1 MSAEAL
7 LNGAFLG
14 GLYALV
20 ALGLSLVFGIMRVVN
35 LAHGIMVLLGAY
47 LAILVTRHIALDP
60 LLTFVVVGP
69 AVFLIA
75 ALTQRLL
82 LQRLTGHSLEAPL
95 VATFGLLLVGQGLLT
110 YGFGTSPLSLSAPWA
125 ERGISIAGMTVQ
137 SANVVGFAL
146 AVIVIAAAQLVLTRT
161 RFGTALRASAADP
174 ATASTLGINIP
185 LMHALTF
192 GAAAAIAA
200 LAGIVY
206 GTAFSVDPN
215 AGLPLLVLGFTVVV
229 MGGVGNV
236 PGTLV
241 GGVLVGVIAAAVGG
255 LFGPVYSPIAVNAL
269 LLAMLLLRP
278 QGLGFRL
285 RLPHRPAAKPTAEPV
300 GSDDRISAGRTT

>member
-1 MSAEAL
+1 MSVEAL
-7 LNGAFLG
+7 VNGALLG

-35 LAHGIMVLLGAY
+35 LAHGIVVLAGAY
-47 LAILVTRHIALDP
+47 AAIVVTRVVPVDP

-69 AVFLIA
+69 VVFLVA

-82 LQRLTGHSLEAPL
+82 LQRLLGHSLEAPL
-95 VATFGLLLVGQGLLT
+95 VATFGLLLVGQGLFT
-110 YGFGTSPLSLSAPWA
+110 FGFGTAPLSLDAPWG
-125 ERGISIAGMTVQ
+125 RSGVTVLGLTVQ
-137 SANVVGFAL
+137 SVNVVAFAL
-146 AVIVIAAAQLVLTRT
+146 AVAVVVGTQLVLTRT

-174 ATASTLGINIP
+174 ATAGTLGIDIP

-206 GTAFSVDPN
+206 GTAFSADPN

-229 MGGVGNV
+229 MGGVGSV

-241 GGVLVGVIAAAVGG
+241 GGVLVGVVSAAVGG
-255 LFGPVYSPIAVNAL
+255 LLGPVYSPIAVNL
-269 LLAMLLLRP
+269 LLLVLLLVRP
-278 QGLGFRL
+278 RGFALPAWLARPARL
-285 RLPHRPAAKPTAEPV
+285 RKVPA
-300 GSDDRISAGRTT
+300 

>member
-1 MSAEAL
+1 MTAEAL
-7 LNGAFLG
+7 VNGAFLG

-47 LAILVTRHIALDP
+47 IAILVTDQVDVDP
-60 LLTFVVVGP
+60 LLTFVIVGP

-82 LQRLTGHSLEAPL
+82 LHRLAGHSQEAPL
-95 VATFGLLLVGQGLLT
+95 VATFGLLLLGQGLLT
-110 YGFGTSPLSLSAPWA
+110 YTFGTSPRSLSAPWGSQ
-125 ERGISIAGMTVQ
+125 GISFLGITVQ
-137 SANVVGFAL
+137 SGNVIGFVL
-146 AVIVIAAAQLVLTRT
+146 AAIVVAAAQLVLTRT

-185 LMHALTF
+185 VMHAITF

-200 LAGIVY
+200 LGGIVY

-215 AGLPLLVLGFTVVV
+215 AGLPLLVLVFTVVV
-229 MGGVGNV
+229 IGGVGSV

-241 GGVLVGVIAAAVGG
+241 GGVVVGVVAAAVGG
-255 LFGPVYSPIAVNAL
+255 IFGPVYSPIAVNL
-269 LLAMLLLRP
+269 LLLLLLLLRP
-278 QGLGFRL
+278 QGLAVSL
-285 RLPHRPAAKPTAEPV
+285 RRRRTVARSGVATTV
-300 GSDDRISAGRTT
+300 GSAA

>member
-47 LAILVTRHIALDP
+47 VAILVTEHVSIDP

-69 AVFLIA
+69 AVFVLA

-82 LQRLTGHSLEAPL
+82 LQRLLGHSLEAPL

-110 YGFGTSPLSLSAPWA
+110 RWFGTNPRSLSAPWA
-125 ERGISIAGMTVQ
+125 EHGLTILGMTVQ

-146 AVIVIAAAQLVLTRT
+146 AAVVIAATQLVLTRT

-185 LMHALTF
+185 LMHAMTF

-215 AGLPLLVLGFTVVV
+215 GGLPLLVLGFTVVV

-241 GGVLVGVIAAAVGG
+241 GGVMVGVIAAAVGG
-255 LFGPVYSPIAVNAL
+255 VLGPVYSPIAVNAL
-269 LLAMLLLRP
+269 LLALLLKP
-278 QGLGFRL
+278 QRL
-285 RLPHRPAAKPTAEPV
+285 SVSIPSRRTA
-300 GSDDRISAGRTT
+300 

>member
-1 MSAEAL
+1 MSVEAL
-7 LNGAFLG
+7 VNGALLG

-35 LAHGIMVLLGAY
+35 LAHGIVVLAGAY
-47 LAILVTRHIALDP
+47 LAILVTRVVPVDP

-69 AVFLIA
+69 VVFFVA

-82 LQRLTGHSLEAPL
+82 LQRLLGHSLEAPL
-95 VATFGLLLVGQGLLT
+95 VATFGLLLLGQGLFT
-110 YGFGTSPLSLSAPWA
+110 FGFGTSPLSLDAPWG
-125 ERGISIAGMTVQ
+125 RSGLTFLGITVQ
-137 SANVVGFAL
+137 LVNVVAFGL
-146 AVIVIAAAQLVLTRT
+146 AVAAVVGTQLVLVRT
-161 RFGTALRASAADP
+161 RLGTALRASAADP
-174 ATASTLGINIP
+174 ETASTLGVDIG

-206 GTAFSVDPN
+206 GTAFSADPN

-229 MGGVGNV
+229 MGGVGSV

-241 GGVLVGVIAAAVGG
+241 GGVLVGVVAAGVGG
-255 LFGPVYSPIAVNAL
+255 VLGPVYSPIAVNL
-269 LLAMLLLRP
+269 LLLVLLLVRP
-278 QGLGFRL
+278 AGLALPARL
-285 RLPHRPAAKPTAEPV
+285 RRA
-300 GSDDRISAGRTT
+300 TT

>member
-1 MSAEAL
+1 MTAEAL
-7 LNGAFLG
+7 VNGAFLG

-47 LAILVTRHIALDP
+47 IAILVTRQVDLDP
-60 LLTFVVVGP
+60 LLTFVLVGP
-69 AVFLIA
+69 AVFILA
-75 ALTQRLL
+75 ALTQRFL
-82 LQRLTGHSLEAPL
+82 LQRLVGHSLEAPL
-95 VATFGLLLVGQGLLT
+95 VATFGLLLIGQGMLT
-110 YGFGTSPLSLSAPWA
+110 YAFGTSPLSLNAGWGQGA
-125 ERGISIAGMTVQ
+125 VTVGGMTLQ
-137 SANVVGFAL
+137 SGNMVGFGL
-146 AVIVIAAAQLVLTRT
+146 AVVVVTGTHLVLTRT

-185 LMHALTF
+185 MMHAITF

-200 LAGIVY
+200 LGGIVY

-241 GGVLVGVIAAAVGG
+241 GGVVVGVVAAAVGG
-255 LFGPVYSPIAVNAL
+255 IFGPVYSPIAVNL
-269 LLAMLLLRP
+269 LLIVLLLVRP
-278 QGLGFRL
+278 QGL
-285 RLPHRPAAKPTAEPV
+285 LPAKRPQRRRRPAPAPLVGV
-300 GSDDRISAGRTT
+300 GSAA